1 MRLEGRVALVTGA
14 SRGIGAAIADRL
26 ARDGA
31 EVVVNYLRSEKEANT
46 VVAGIRAAGGKAIA
60 IKADV
65 GAPGGAKKLVDDT
78 VKQVGRLDIIVN
90 NAVALTFGTLDQLAD
105 TSLSEQFATNVE
117 GPLNVMRASAPH
129 LPSGG
134 RVINISS
141 LITMGPFPG
150 HLVYG
155 AAKGALDAMTRAWA
169 IELGP
174 RGITVN
180 AVAPGPVE
188 TDAFRTNAPPEFRDM
203 FIKRTPLGRIGK
215 PDDIADVV
223 AFLASHD
230 ARWITGQVLGTAG
243 GFTP

>member
-1 MRLEGRVALVTGA
+1 MRVALVTGA
-14 SRGIGAAIADRL
+14 SRGIGAAIAERL

-31 EVVVNYLRSEKEANT
+31 AVAVNYFKSETEARA
-46 VVAGIRAAGGKAIA
+46 VVARIEACGGKAA
-60 IKADV
+60 ALKADV
-65 GAPGGAKKLVDDT
+65 GTPGGAKQLVEDT
-78 VKQVGRLDIIVN
+78 VMQLGRLDIVVN
-90 NAVALTFGTLDQLAD
+90 NAVALTFGTIEQLGD
-105 TSLSEQFATNVE
+105 TSLREQFATNVE
-117 GPLNVMRASAPH
+117 GPLNAMRAALRH

-141 LITMGPFPG
+141 LITMAPFPG

-155 AAKGALDAMTRAWA
+155 AAKGALDAMTRGWA

-188 TDAFRTNAPPEFRDM
+188 TDAFRTNAPAEAREM
-203 FIKRTPLGRIGK
+203 FTKRTPLGRIGQ

-230 ARWITGQVLGTAG
+230 ARWVTGQVIAAAG